1 MRASLKQRIF
11 RLVDDKNRA
20 QLSSNRAF
28 SIFIMILIVTS
39 IIAIICESFENLST
53 NYYYVFEIFEVF
65 VVAIFTL
72 EYIFRIWTASL
83 QYPTLSKGKAILKFA
98 FSTMAII
105 DLLAILPFYLEL
117 SQGFFTGLGIAF
129 IDLRFIRGLRLLRLL
144 RIFKLRRYS
153 KSMQTINEVLSD
165 KKEELMVTIFV
176 CFILLVLSSS
186 IMYSIEHEA
195 QEENFP
201 NIIAT
206 FWWAIATLTTVGYGD
221 VYPITPLGRFVGG
234 FIALLG
240 IGLVALPTGIVSSSF
255 IEKIAERKEKNKGN
269 KENEIEYCPHC
280 GKKLPHE

>member
-1 MRASLKQRIF
+1 MLKSFKQKVF
-11 RLVDDKNRA
+11 RLVDEKNSA
-20 QLSSNRAF
+20 QISSNRTF
-28 SIFIMILIVTS
+28 SIIIMVLIITS
-39 IIAIICESFENLST
+39 IIAIILESFEGVSENLSST
-53 NYYYVFEIFEVF
+53 FEKFEIF
-65 VVAIFTL
+65 VVLIFTI
-72 EYIFRIWTASL
+72 EYIMRIWTASYK
-83 QYPTLSKGKAILKFA
+83 YPDISKRKAIAKFA

-117 SQGFFTGLGIAF
+117 SQGIFAGLGIAF

-195 QEENFP
+195 QKENFP

-221 VYPITPLGRFVGG
+221 VYPITAMGKFVGG
-234 FIALLG
+234 IIALLG
-240 IGLVALPTGIVSSSF
+240 IGLVALPTGIVSSAF
-255 IEKIAERKEKNKGN
+255 IDKINDR
-269 KENEIEYCPHC
+269 NEEDSSTDQPKINYCPHC
-280 GKKLPHE
+280 GEKLPH